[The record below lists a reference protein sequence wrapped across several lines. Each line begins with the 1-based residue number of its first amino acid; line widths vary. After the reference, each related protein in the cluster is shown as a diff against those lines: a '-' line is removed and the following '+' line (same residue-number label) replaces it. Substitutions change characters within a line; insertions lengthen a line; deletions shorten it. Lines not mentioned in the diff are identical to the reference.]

1 MLGTC
6 GAPRLAPQQE
16 FIKALISIG
25 KRLGALPT
33 KEAKTQ
39 RLLAELSMLNLNLP
53 ARVWIPIH
61 PASEEDTVIGM
72 DFQKCLP
79 KSRENKKRQVNLCQK
94 LSFLNQL
101 SHNMTRGCSLN
112 SSKNISS
119 EHCTNIFFN
128 VKTKTKKQFLY
139 TTCSCHV
146 LSL

>member
-1 MLGTC
+1 MDFLLYLFRLIRLYLTDRYWKFFNGATKPSKNFLFFFLGTC

-61 PASEEDTVIGM
+61 PASEEDTVIGI
-72 DFQKCLP
+72 
-79 KSRENKKRQVNLCQK
+79 N
-94 LSFLNQL
+94 
-101 SHNMTRGCSLN
+101 
-112 SSKNISS
+112 
-119 EHCTNIFFN
+119 
-128 VKTKTKKQFLY
+128 
-139 TTCSCHV
+139 
-146 LSL
+146 

>member
-72 DFQKCLP
+72 DFQKCLR
-79 KSRENKKRQVNLCQK
+79 KSREDKEIPYFFDALTCRLGI
-94 LSFLNQL
+94 F
-101 SHNMTRGCSLN
+101 
-112 SSKNISS
+112 
-119 EHCTNIFFN
+119 CTFG
-128 VKTKTKKQFLY
+128 VA
-139 TTCSCHV
+139 
-146 LSL
+146 

>member
-1 MLGTC
+1 MAFLEKMNFMISYGSISEFFNGVIKQPSKKFLFFLLGTC

-61 PASEEDTVIGM
+61 PASEEDTVIGIN
-72 DFQKCLP
+72 F
-79 KSRENKKRQVNLCQK
+79 
-94 LSFLNQL
+94 
-101 SHNMTRGCSLN
+101 
-112 SSKNISS
+112 
-119 EHCTNIFFN
+119 
-128 VKTKTKKQFLY
+128 
-139 TTCSCHV
+139 
-146 LSL
+146 

>member
-1 MLGTC
+1 MAFLAKMNFMISYGSTLEFFNCVTKPSKKILFFFLGTC

-72 DFQKCLP
+72 DFQKQLL
-79 KSRENKKRQVNLCQK
+79 KSRKNKEISYFSKYFMKTQVAEKINA
-94 LSFLNQL
+94 
-101 SHNMTRGCSLN
+101 CSGR
-112 SSKNISS
+112 I
-119 EHCTNIFFN
+119 
-128 VKTKTKKQFLY
+128 
-139 TTCSCHV
+139 
-146 LSL
+146 

>member
-79 KSRENKKRQVNLCQK
+79 KSREDKEMPC
-94 LSFLNQL
+94 F
-101 SHNMTRGCSLN
+101 
-112 SSKNISS
+112 I
-119 EHCTNIFFN
+119 
-128 VKTKTKKQFLY
+128 
-139 TTCSCHV
+139 
-146 LSL
+146 

>member
-1 MLGTC
+1 MFKNIKLDVRFRLQNIFFPFLGTC

-61 PASEEDTVIGM
+61 PASEEDTVTGTFLASFAALGIAFLM
-72 DFQKCLP
+72 IM
-79 KSRENKKRQVNLCQK
+79 
-94 LSFLNQL
+94 LS
-101 SHNMTRGCSLN
+101 
-112 SSKNISS
+112 
-119 EHCTNIFFN
+119 
-128 VKTKTKKQFLY
+128 
-139 TTCSCHV
+139 
-146 LSL
+146 

>member
-1 MLGTC
+1 MTFTKYLNVISNFVNFYGLLRKDELYDIVRIDIGIFFNGVTKPSKKTLFFLLGTC

-61 PASEEDTVIGM
+61 PASEEDTVIGIN
-72 DFQKCLP
+72 F
-79 KSRENKKRQVNLCQK
+79 
-94 LSFLNQL
+94 
-101 SHNMTRGCSLN
+101 
-112 SSKNISS
+112 
-119 EHCTNIFFN
+119 
-128 VKTKTKKQFLY
+128 
-139 TTCSCHV
+139 
-146 LSL
+146 

>member
-1 MLGTC
+1 MIFKNIKLDVRFRLQNIFFPFLGTC

-61 PASEEDTVIGM
+61 PASEEDTVTGT
-72 DFQKCLP
+72 
-79 KSRENKKRQVNLCQK
+79 
-94 LSFLNQL
+94 FLATGRSLLQL
-101 SHNMTRGCSLN
+101 
-112 SSKNISS
+112 
-119 EHCTNIFFN
+119 
-128 VKTKTKKQFLY
+128 
-139 TTCSCHV
+139 
-146 LSL
+146 

>member
-61 PASEEDTVIGM
+61 PASEEDTVIGTN
-72 DFQKCLP
+72 FQKFVLKIRGNIEFSKCIDSSLRNFLYLWGCLGTND
-79 KSRENKKRQVNLCQK
+79 NKKK
-94 LSFLNQL
+94 LFLGAFL
-101 SHNMTRGCSLN
+101 SRNMHFCKL
-112 SSKNISS
+112 
-119 EHCTNIFFN
+119 
-128 VKTKTKKQFLY
+128 QFPY
-139 TTCSCHV
+139 Y
-146 LSL
+146 

>member
-1 MLGTC
+1 MTLGDLTSGRSFDNGCICFDAYKVEINDLKGQTTYCKYNLIVRLVVMISYGSILIILLFLIGTC

-61 PASEEDTVIGM
+61 PASEEDTVIGIN
-72 DFQKCLP
+72 F
-79 KSRENKKRQVNLCQK
+79 EFV
-94 LSFLNQL
+94 
-101 SHNMTRGCSLN
+101 
-112 SSKNISS
+112 
-119 EHCTNIFFN
+119 
-128 VKTKTKKQFLY
+128 Y
-139 TTCSCHV
+139 
-146 LSL
+146 

>member
-1 MLGTC
+1 MTFTKYLNFKNNFANFYGLFRKNELYDHRTDRCWDFLDGVTKPSKNILFFLLGTC

-61 PASEEDTVIGM
+61 PASEEDTVIGIN
-72 DFQKCLP
+72 F
-79 KSRENKKRQVNLCQK
+79 
-94 LSFLNQL
+94 
-101 SHNMTRGCSLN
+101 
-112 SSKNISS
+112 
-119 EHCTNIFFN
+119 
-128 VKTKTKKQFLY
+128 
-139 TTCSCHV
+139 
-146 LSL
+146 